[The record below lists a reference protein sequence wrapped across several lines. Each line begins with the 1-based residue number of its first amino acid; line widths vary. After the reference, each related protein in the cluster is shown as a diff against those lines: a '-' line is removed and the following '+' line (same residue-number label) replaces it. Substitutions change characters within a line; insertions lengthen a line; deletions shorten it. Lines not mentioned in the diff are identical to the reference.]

1 MQNSHVLP
9 RQQRAAGQTWLMQ
22 EHIGQ
27 ECALLQVADFSRS

>member
-9 RQQRAAGQTWLMQ
+9 RQQRAAGQAWLVHQ
-22 EHIGQ
+22 HIGR